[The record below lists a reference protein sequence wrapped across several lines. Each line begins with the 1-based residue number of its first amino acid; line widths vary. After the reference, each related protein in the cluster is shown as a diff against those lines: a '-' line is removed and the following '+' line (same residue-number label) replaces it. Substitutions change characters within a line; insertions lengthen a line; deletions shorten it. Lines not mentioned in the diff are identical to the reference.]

1 MEVTRDPLR
10 IRERQ
15 IERVDRVAD
24 KKKPLDAKKQPEGDK
39 PEEGKAPGAEA
50 AGTETPDT
58 GMTDTG
64 MTETGTPEAGASP
77 AETSD
82 QDTPDSGMPETVA
95 ADAEDTLGDEVKNAA
110 GAESLE
116 AGAEDALADDDAGSD
131 TPGEGDTLIGTEG
144 MDTLSTEDSLAS
156 AEADDTVAP
165 EPASSMES
173 IHSVGEAMELDSEAD
188 VGKDADTL
196 IAAEDDSIAAGP
208 DTVSAGFGGTAAA
221 AAVPLREVVRETVVE
236 RKGGFVPM
244 ALGGIVAAALGWCA
258 SSYQSG
264 SFPFGDGGASFEAET
279 SAALSAHSEEI
290 EALSGTVAET
300 AAQVGGIDLSG
311 LESSAADLGARMQAA
326 EGSAATLTEQ
336 VGQLQTRIEDMQ
348 NQWLSESVSPEAMAA
363 YEKALADVR
372 TAIETQRAEVE
383 QMTQEAMQAREAASD
398 QAMVAESRSA
408 LADVETALRDG
419 APYAAAIQTM
429 QENGVDVPEGLSGP
443 AGDGVPTLSALEA
456 EFPPAARDALSAAR
470 RAEST
475 NEDTASRVTTFF
487 ANQLGARSV
496 EPRAGDDPDAVLSR
510 AEAALRSGDLG
521 TVLSELSALPEPAQA
536 ELADWTARAE
546 TRKAALDGADAVA
559 QTLNQN

>member
-1 MEVTRDPLR
+1 M
-10 IRERQ
+10 
-15 IERVDRVAD
+15 AD
-24 KKKPLDAKKQPEGDK
+24 KKKPLDDAKDKLEGDK
-39 PEEGKAPGAEA
+39 PEEGKLPEAETPE
-50 AGTETPDT
+50 TET
-58 GMTDTG
+58 
-64 MTETGTPEAGASP
+64 TPEDRPGSSD
-77 AETSD
+77 ETSSA
-82 QDTPDSGMPETVA
+82 DSVA
-95 ADAEDTLGDEVKNAA
+95 GEGADTLGDEVKNAA

-116 AGAEDALADDDAGSD
+116 ADADDTLPAE
-131 TPGEGDTLIGTEG
+131 TPETLEGADG
-144 MDTLSTEDSLAS
+144 
-156 AEADDTVAP
+156 DDTVAQEAAQ
-165 EPASSMES
+165 EPANSMES
-173 IHSVGEAMELDSEAD
+173 IHSVGEAVELDSETD

-196 IAAEDDSIAAGP
+196 IAGGE
-208 DTVSAGFGGTAAA
+208 DTVAAEAQSFEPAAA
-221 AAVPLREVVRETVVE
+221 AAVPPREVVRETVVE

-244 ALGGIVAAALGWCA
+244 ALGGIIAAALGWGA

-264 SFPFGDGGASFEAET
+264 SYPFGDGGAGFEAET
-279 SAALSAHSEEI
+279 SAALAAQSEEI
-290 EALSGTVAET
+290 DALSGTVAET

-311 LESSAADLGARMQAA
+311 LETSTADLGARMQAA
-326 EGSAATLTEQ
+326 EGSAASLSEQ
-336 VGQLQTRIEDMQ
+336 VAQLQTRIEDMQ

-419 APYAAAIQTM
+419 TPYAGAIQTM
-429 QENGVDVPEGLSGP
+429 QENGVDVPEGLSAP
-443 AGDGVPTLSALEA
+443 AGDGVPTLSALET

-475 NEDTASRVTTFF
+475 TEDTASRVTTFF

-521 TVLSELSALPEPAQA
+521 TVLSELAALPEPAQA
-536 ELADWTARAE
+536 ELAEWTARAE

>member
-1 MEVTRDPLR
+1 M
-10 IRERQ
+10 
-15 IERVDRVAD
+15 AD
-24 KKKPLDAKKQPEGDK
+24 KKKPLDAKKQPDGDK
-39 PEEGKAPGAEA
+39 PEEGKVPGADP

-58 GMTDTG
+58 GKPETG
-64 MTETGTPEAGASP
+64 KPETGTLEAGATP
-77 AETSD
+77 EEASD
-82 QDTPDSGMPETVA
+82 QDAPDSGMPETVP

-110 GAESLE
+110 GAENLE
-116 AGAEDALADDDAGSD
+116 AEDTLAKEDAGDE
-131 TPGEGDTLIGTEG
+131 TPGEGDTLMGAEGT
-144 MDTLSTEDSLAS
+144 DTLSTEDSLAS
-156 AEADDTVAP
+156 AEADDTFAS
-165 EPASSMES
+165 EPANSMES
-173 IHSVGEAMELDSEAD
+173 IHSVGEAVELDSEAD

-196 IAAEDDSIAAGP
+196 IAEGDDTVAAGP
-208 DTVSAGFGGTAAA
+208 DTAGPVVAG
-221 AAVPLREVVRETVVE
+221 AAVPMREVVRETVVE
-236 RKGGFVPM
+236 RKGGFVPV
-244 ALGGIVAAALGWCA
+244 ALGGIVAAALGWGA

-264 SFPFGDGGASFEAET
+264 SFPFGDGGAQFEAET
-279 SAALSAHSEEI
+279 SAALAAQSEQI
-290 EALSGTVAET
+290 DTLNGTVAET

-336 VGQLQTRIEDMQ
+336 VAQLQTRIEDMQ

-429 QENGVDVPEGLSGP
+429 QENGVDVPGGLSDP

-521 TVLSELSALPEPAQA
+521 TVLSELAALPEPAQA
-536 ELADWTARAE
+536 ELADWIARAE